1 MRSETQYFLR
11 RAREEAYRAI
21 RSEQAEEADAHQ
33 ALSVRYSTK
42 AVMLLV
48 EDDQEALACNEAA
61 KRVLS
66 D

>member
-21 RSEQAEEADAHQ
+21 RSERPEVADVHEV
-33 ALSVRYSTK
+33 LSVRYSAK

-48 EDDQEALACNEAA
+48 EEDQEALACNGAA
-61 KRVLS
+61 G
-66 D
+66 